1 MKKAAIIFTLTMVF
15 LLISAA
21 GTTAQDI
28 TFGGYVRN
36 TTGVFLND
44 NLDFSQVQNTLDFS
58 AEYYGDIGD
67 LKADVYLNQSGK
79 NEIKAGVKELYLDIL
94 LDSMDFR
101 IGKQQIIWGKAD
113 GVFITDVV
121 SPKNLSNFILPDFDE
136 IRMGVTGVKSD
147 IYLGPIVFELV
158 WLPTFTPAV
167 MPSGIWAVPMTLP
180 NGTPITPTITTPSE
194 TLENSEY
201 FGKLSYMGSA
211 IDVELMGAYMWDDLP
226 AVYSPNGS
234 TFLGDYHR
242 VAMAGGSFSTDI
254 AGLVFKGEGAYY
266 KGKNFTVQ
274 ASPVSIVEKD
284 FVNYMVGLDYSI
296 GGYTLGT
303 QFIQEIVLDYDDRIM
318 LNDELKN
325 TMTFVVAKSFLNDTL
340 MVEFFSYVGLSNED
354 ALLRP
359 KVTYD
364 IADGL
369 EWVVGSDIFLG
380 DSGNFGQYADNDL
393 VYTKL
398 KYSF

>member
-1 MKKAAIIFTLTMVF
+1 MKKTAIILTIS
-15 LLISAA
+15 LLLVSAA
-21 GTTAQDI
+21 GAAAQDI

-36 TTGVFLND
+36 TTGVLLND
-44 NLDFSQVQNTLDFS
+44 SLDFSQVQNTLDFS
-58 AEYYGDIGD
+58 AEYYGDISD

-79 NEIKAGVKELYLDIL
+79 NEIEAGVKELYLDIL
-94 LDSMDFR
+94 FDSMDFR

-136 IRMGVTGVKSD
+136 IRMGVTGVKSN
-147 IYLGPIVFELV
+147 IYLGSIDLELV
-158 WLPTFTPAV
+158 WLPAFTPAV
-167 MPSGIWAVPMTLP
+167 MPSGIWAVPMTLSNETIIKP
-180 NGTPITPTITTPSE
+180 AITPPSE

-211 IDVELMGAYMWDDLP
+211 IDVELMAAYMWDDLP
-226 AVYSPNGS
+226 AVYSTNGS

-266 KGKNFTVQ
+266 TGKNFTVQ
-274 ASPVSIVEKD
+274 AFPVSTVEKD

-318 LNDELKN
+318 LNDEFKN
-325 TMTFVVAKSFLNDTL
+325 TMTFVVAKQFLNDTL
-340 MVEFFSYVGLSNED
+340 KVEFFSYVGLSNED

-359 KVTYD
+359 KVTYN

-369 EWVVGSDIFLG
+369 EWIVGSDIFLG
-380 DSGNFGQYADNDL
+380 DSGDFGQYDDNDL
-393 VYTKL
+393 VYTKV

>member
-1 MKKAAIIFTLTMVF
+1 MKKTAIILTITIS
-15 LLISAA
+15 LLLVSAVGA
-21 GTTAQDI
+21 AAQDI

-44 NLDFSQVQNTLDFS
+44 NLDFSQIQNTLDFS
-58 AEYYGDIGD
+58 AEYYGDISD

-79 NEIKAGVKELYLDIL
+79 NEIEAGVKELYLDIL

-113 GVFITDVV
+113 GVFITDII
-121 SPKNLSNFILPDFDE
+121 SPKDLTNFILPDFNE
-136 IRMGVTGVKSD
+136 IRMGVTALKAD
-147 IYLGPIVFELV
+147 YYMDYIDFELV
-158 WLPTFTPAV
+158 WVPNFTPAV
-167 MPSGIWAVPMTLP
+167 KPSGIWAASAPLNIKQINLP
-180 NGTPITPTITTPSE
+180 DNTID
-194 TLENSEY
+194 NSEV

-211 IDVELMGAYMWDDLP
+211 IDIELMGAYMWDDLP
-226 AVYSPNGS
+226 SASYDGTISGIAA
-234 TFLGDYHR
+234 DYHR

-274 ASPVSIVEKD
+274 ASPVSTVEKD

-303 QFIQEIVLDYDDRIM
+303 QFIQEIILDYDDRIM

-325 TMTFVVAKSFLNDTL
+325 TMTFVVAKQFLNDTL
-340 MVEFFSYVGLSNED
+340 KVEFFSYAGLSNKD

-359 KVTYD
+359 KVTYN

-380 DSGNFGQYADNDL
+380 DSGDFGQYDDNDL